1 MSKRIAAFCSDLIS
15 TSGPLPPIEL
25 AARAVAAGVTTS
37 RDPERLVRTT
47 LSRTDGFL
55 RLPDDRYDAARRLL
69 DGVVLTHRLLAPTAY
84 QQVLYAGPEL
94 TPFSQLLAER
104 PMPLA
109 GGGEIRRSAVGID
122 GWAGPPGW
130 LPDVNAGTL
139 LGVRLHA
146 GTLTVAPVTDDE
158 DVLEARAGRV
168 RSVAARH
175 LGALGLDDVAA
186 NGFALRRELTGIV
199 LRALA
204 ECPDLLAAAV
214 PPLDETLRLPQ
225 PSWREVWTGGRDD
238 GLGPYDEPPPPYSRD
253 LRPYDTAPPDALDL
267 LRLDDDDDDG
277 YEDYDQDRPSSEDDD
292 LDSASCEE
300 LEHLYAGSPAGVVRL
315 SGTRPAGSAGS
326 SEPHTDRRPR

>member
-15 TSGPLPPIEL
+15 TSGPLPPSEL

-69 DGVVLTHRLLAPTAY
+69 DGVVLTHRLLAPTGY

-109 GGGEIRRSAVGID
+109 GGGEVRRSAVGID

-139 LGVRLHA
+139 LGVRLRA
-146 GTLTVAPVTDDE
+146 GALTVEPVTDDE
-158 DVLEARAGRV
+158 ALLEARAGRV
-168 RSVAARH
+168 QSVAARH

-238 GLGPYDEPPPPYSRD
+238 GLGPYDEPSRSHD
-253 LRPYDTAPPDALDL
+253 LRPFDTPSADLDALARL
-267 LRLDDDDDDG
+267 GLDDDDDDDDEW
-277 YEDYDQDRPSSEDDD
+277 YEQYEPDR
-292 LDSASCEE
+292 LSCEE
-300 LEHLYAGSPAGVVRL
+300 LHDLYAGSPAGVVPL
-315 SGTRPAGSAGS
+315 SGTRPAGPAGS
-326 SEPHTDRRPR
+326 SAPRIDRRPR